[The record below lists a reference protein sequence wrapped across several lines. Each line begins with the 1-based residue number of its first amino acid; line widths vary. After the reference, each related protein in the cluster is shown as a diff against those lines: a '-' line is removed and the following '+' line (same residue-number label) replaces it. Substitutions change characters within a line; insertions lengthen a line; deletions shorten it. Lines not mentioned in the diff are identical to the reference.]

1 MRRLSARS
9 LRSRSDDAPVNPM
22 DSISNLADAM
32 LVLAVGIMLAL
43 IINWNVDISSAGQ
56 TADTPADPAIS
67 FVQDDLT
74 ESQSSAGTIEGDLTE
89 MGKVYYDKR
98 PARIILWKIRKR
110 GMRNEKAAAGAAVR
124 GDAAVPAAA

>member
-43 IINWNVDISSAGQ
+43 IINWNVDISAGKTEQ
-56 TADTPADPAIS
+56 AASADPAIS
-67 FVQDDLT
+67 FEQDDLT
-74 ESQSSAGTIEGDLTE
+74 ESQDDAKTIEGDLTE
-89 MGKVYYDKR
+89 MGKVYYDKETGTYY
-98 PARIILWKIRKR
+98 IVENQKT
-110 GMRNEKAAAGAAVR
+110 
-124 GDAAVPAAA
+124 GDAE

>member
-56 TADTPADPAIS
+56 TADTPADLAIS
-67 FVQDDLT
+67 FVQD
-74 ESQSSAGTIEGDLTE
+74 DLTE
-89 MGKVYYDKR
+89 MGKVYYDKETGTYY
-98 PARIILWKIRKR
+98 IVENQKT
-110 GMRNEKAAAGAAVR
+110 
-124 GDAAVPAAA
+124 GDAE

>member
-56 TADTPADPAIS
+56 TDDTPADPAIS

-74 ESQSSAGTIEGDLTE
+74 ESESSAGTIEGDLTE
-89 MGKVYYDKR
+89 MGKVYYDKETGTYY
-98 PARIILWKIRKR
+98 IVENQKT
-110 GMRNEKAAAGAAVR
+110 
-124 GDAAVPAAA
+124 GDAE

>member
-1 MRRLSARS
+1 MSRLHDRMLRRRAEEP
-9 LRSRSDDAPVNPM
+9 PVDPM
-22 DSISNLADAM
+22 HSIGNLADAM

-89 MGKVYYDKR
+89 MGKVYYDKETGTYY
-98 PARIILWKIRKR
+98 IVENQKT
-110 GMRNEKAAAGAAVR
+110 
-124 GDAAVPAAA
+124 GDAE

>member
-43 IINWNVDISSAGQ
+43 IINLGRTDGRHACRPGHLLRAGRPDRVAEQ
-56 TADTPADPAIS
+56 RR
-67 FVQDDLT
+67 DDR
-74 ESQSSAGTIEGDLTE
+74 G
-89 MGKVYYDKR
+89 R
-98 PARIILWKIRKR
+98 PDRDGQGLL
-110 GMRNEKAAAGAAVR
+110 
-124 GDAAVPAAA
+124 

>member
-32 LVLAVGIMLAL
+32 LVLAVGIRLAL
-43 IINWNVDISSAGQ
+43 IINCNVDISSAGQ
-56 TADTPADPAIS
+56 TADAPADPAIS

-74 ESQSSAGTIEGDLTE
+74 ESESSAGMNEGDLTE
-89 MGKVYYDKR
+89 MGKVYYDKETGTYY
-98 PARIILWKIRKR
+98 IVENQKT
-110 GMRNEKAAAGAAVR
+110 
-124 GDAAVPAAA
+124 GDAE